1 MRLFLGYGIKSKEIL
16 LYFIG
21 IDLGTSGL
29 RAILV
34 DKFGNFI
41 ASSESK
47 YEVFNPNPGWSEQ
60 NPEDWKHA
68 CKLALLDLREN
79 FPKEMRKLKSI
90 GVAGHMHGAVLLD
103 KLHTP
108 VRPCILWN
116 DTRSY
121 EEAQRLDS
129 LPKVRDISGN
139 IVFPGFTAPKLLWV
153 KNNEPDIFRKIKT
166 VVLPASYL
174 NTWLIGAPFADMSD
188 GAGTSWLDLKLRKW
202 SEHLINASDMQI
214 EQMPKLVE
222 GNQIA
227 GKLRTDLASEL
238 GLPNG
243 VMIVGGA
250 GDNAAAACG
259 VGVINEGQGFVSL
272 GTSGVLLISR
282 DQCKPFPDAAV
293 HTFCH
298 AIPDKWYQM
307 GVILSATDSLNWLSQ
322 ISGKTASELDHLL
335 PNEPVGPA
343 NEKFFPYLSGERT
356 PLNDAHI
363 RAGFLGLGQTSNLA
377 KLTQCVME
385 GVSFALRDC
394 LEAIRKTNASPNSLL
409 AIGGGSVSQFWLQ
422 TISNTLNIELEKPKS
437 GEFGAALG
445 AARLAISAIIKTPI
459 EEIMIKPKIE
469 KKIMP
474 NQKYVE
480 LYETAYKN
488 YKNGHVHLREL
499 Q

>member
-1 MRLFLGYGIKSKEIL
+1 M
-16 LYFIG
+16 YFIG

-34 DKFGNFI
+34 DQFSNFI

-47 YEVFNPNPGWSEQ
+47 YEVSNPNPGWSEQ
-60 NPEDWKHA
+60 NPEDWTHA
-68 CKLALLDLREN
+68 CKLAFLDLRDN
-79 FPKEMRKLKSI
+79 FPKEISKLKSI

-103 KLHTP
+103 NLHAP

-121 EEAQRLDS
+121 EEAGRLDS

-153 KNNEPDIFRKIKT
+153 KNNEPDIFQKIKT

-188 GAGTSWLDLKLRKW
+188 SAGTSWLDLKLRKW
-202 SEHLINASDMQI
+202 SKHLIVSSDMQI

-227 GKLRTDLASEL
+227 GQIRTDLASEL
-238 GLPNG
+238 GLPND

-259 VGVINEGQGFVSL
+259 VGAINEGEGLISL

-298 AIPDKWYQM
+298 AIPEKWYQM
-307 GVILSATDSLNWLSQ
+307 GVILSATDSLNWLSK
-322 ISGKTASELDHLL
+322 ISGKTASELDQLL
-335 PNEPVGPA
+335 PNEPIGPA

-363 RAGFLGLGQTSNLA
+363 RAGFSGLGQTSNLA

-394 LEAIRKTNASPNSLL
+394 LEAIRKTDASPSSLL

-445 AARLAISAIIKTPI
+445 AARLAISAIIKAPI
-459 EEIMIKPKIE
+459 EEIMTKPEIE

-474 NQKYVE
+474 NQKYVD
-480 LYETAYKN
+480 LYQTAYET
-488 YKNGHVHLREL
+488 YKNGHVHLRGL

>member
-1 MRLFLGYGIKSKEIL
+1 M
-16 LYFIG
+16 YFIG

-34 DKFGNFI
+34 DQLGNFI

-47 YEVFNPNPGWSEQ
+47 YEVSNPNPGWSEQ
-60 NPEDWKHA
+60 NPEDWINA
-68 CKLALLDLREN
+68 CKLAFLELRGS
-79 FPKEMRKLKSI
+79 FPKEISKLKSI

-103 KLHTP
+103 NLNKP
-108 VRPCILWN
+108 IRPCILWN
-116 DTRSY
+116 DTRSHK
-121 EEAQRLDS
+121 EAQRLDE

-153 KNNEPDIFRKIKT
+153 KNNEPDLFKKIKT
-166 VVLPASYL
+166 AVLPASYL
-174 NTWLIGAPFADMSD
+174 NTWLIGAAFADMSD
-188 GAGTSWLDLKLRKW
+188 CAGTSWLDVKLRKW
-202 SEHLINASDMQI
+202 SEHLIASGGMQI

-227 GKLRTDLASEL
+227 GQIRSDLASEL
-238 GLPNG
+238 GFPKD
-243 VMIVGGA
+243 VVIVGGA

-259 VGVINEGQGFVSL
+259 VGAINEGQGLLSL

-282 DQCKPFPDAAV
+282 DQCKPFPSAAV

-298 AIPDKWYQM
+298 AIPNKWYQM
-307 GVILSATDSLNWLSQ
+307 GVILSATDSINWLSQ
-322 ISGKTASELDHLL
+322 ISGKSASELDQLL
-335 PNEPVGPA
+335 PDEPTGPA

-363 RAGFLGLGQTSNLA
+363 RAGFAGLGQTSDLA
-377 KLTQCVME
+377 KLTQCIME

-394 LEAIRKTNASPNSLL
+394 LEAIRKTDASPSSLL
-409 AIGGGSVSQFWLQ
+409 ATGGGSVSQFWLQ
-422 TISNTLNIELEKPKS
+422 TISNTLNIEIEKPKS

-445 AARLAISAIIKTPI
+445 AARLAITAIIKEPI
-459 EEIMIKPKIE
+459 EKIMTKPEIE
-469 KKIMP
+469 RKIMP
-474 NQKYVE
+474 NQKYIDM
-480 LYETAYKN
+480 YEKAYKA
-488 YKNGHVHLREL
+488 YQKGHTNLRGL

>member
-1 MRLFLGYGIKSKEIL
+1 M
-16 LYFIG
+16 YFIG

-34 DKFGNFI
+34 DQFSNFV

-47 YEVFNPNPGWSEQ
+47 YEVSNPNPGWSEQ
-60 NPEDWKHA
+60 DPEDWIKA
-68 CKLALLDLREN
+68 CKLVFKELQSN
-79 FPKEMRKLKSI
+79 FPNEISKLQSI

-103 KLHTP
+103 KLQKP
-108 VRPCILWN
+108 IRPCILWN
-116 DTRSY
+116 DTRSHI
-121 EEAQRLDS
+121 EAESLDS
-129 LPKVRDISGN
+129 QEKIRELSGN

-153 KNNEPDIFRKIKT
+153 KNNEPELFEKIET
-166 VVLPASYL
+166 VVLPAGFL

-188 GAGTSWLDLKLRKW
+188 SAGTSWLDIKTRKW
-202 SEHLINASDMQI
+202 SKHLISVSDMKM

-222 GNQIA
+222 GNQVA
-227 GKLRTDLASEL
+227 GQMRADLTSEF
-238 GLPNG
+238 GFPKD
-243 VMIVGGA
+243 VKIVGGA

-259 VGVINEGQGFVSL
+259 VGAINEGEGFVSL
-272 GTSGVLLISR
+272 GTSGVLLLSR
-282 DQCKPFPDAAV
+282 DQCNPFTDAAV

-343 NEKFFPYLSGERT
+343 SEKFFPYLSGERT

-363 RAGFLGLGQTSNLA
+363 RAGFSGLGQTSNLA

-445 AARLAISAIIKTPI
+445 AARLAISAIIKAPI
-459 EEIMIKPKIE
+459 EEIMTKPEIE

-474 NQKYVE
+474 NHKYIN
-480 LYETAYKN
+480 LYETAYAT
-488 YKNGHVHLREL
+488 YKNGHEHLRGL
-499 Q
+499 QHPNLSSKT

>member
-1 MRLFLGYGIKSKEIL
+1 MEVR

-34 DKFGNFI
+34 DQFGNFI

-47 YEVFNPNPGWSEQ
+47 YEVSNPKTGWSEQ

-68 CKLALLDLREN
+68 CKLAFIGLREN
-79 FPKEMRKLKSI
+79 FPKEISRLKSI

-103 KLHTP
+103 DLNKPL
-108 VRPCILWN
+108 RPCILWN
-116 DTRSY
+116 DARSY
-121 EEAQRLDS
+121 KEAQNLDS
-129 LPKVRDISGN
+129 LPKVRDVSGN
-139 IVFPGFTAPKLLWV
+139 IVFPGFTAPKLMWV
-153 KNNEPDIFRKIKT
+153 KNNEPDLFQKIKT
-166 VVLPASYL
+166 VVLPAGYL

-188 GAGTSWLDLKLRKW
+188 SAGTSWLDVKSRKW
-202 SEHLINASDMQI
+202 SEHLIVSSDMQI
-214 EQMPKLVE
+214 DQMPELVE

-227 GKLRTDLASEL
+227 GKIQGDLASEL
-238 GLPNG
+238 GFPND

-259 VGVINEGQGFVSL
+259 VGAIQEGEGLVSL

-282 DQCKPFPDAAV
+282 DRCKPFPDAAV

-298 AIPDKWYQM
+298 AIPEKWYQM
-307 GVILSATDSLNWLSQ
+307 GVILSATDSINWLSQ
-322 ISGKTASELDHLL
+322 ISGKTALELDQLL
-335 PNEPVGPA
+335 PNEPTGPA

-363 RAGFLGLGQTSNLA
+363 RAGFAGLGQTSDLE

-385 GVSFALRDC
+385 GVAFALRDC
-394 LEAIRKTNASPNSLL
+394 LEAIKKTGTSPSSLL
-409 AIGGGSVSQFWLQ
+409 ATGGGSASQFWLQ
-422 TISNTLNIELEKPKS
+422 TISNTLNIEIEKPKT

-445 AARLAISAIIKTPI
+445 AARLAITAIIKEPI
-459 EEIMIKPKIE
+459 EKIMTKPEIE
-469 KKIMP
+469 RKIMP
-474 NQKYVE
+474 NQKYVN
-480 LYETAYKN
+480 LYQTAYEI
-488 YKNGHVHLREL
+488 YKKGHVNLRGL

>member
-1 MRLFLGYGIKSKEIL
+1 M
-16 LYFIG
+16 YFIG

-34 DKFGNFI
+34 DQFGNFI

-47 YEVFNPNPGWSEQ
+47 YEVSNPNPGWSEQ
-60 NPEDWKHA
+60 NPEDWIHA

-79 FPKEMRKLKSI
+79 FPKEITKLKSI

-153 KNNEPDIFRKIKT
+153 KNNEPDIFKKIKT

-188 GAGTSWLDLKLRKW
+188 CAGTSWLDLKLRKW
-202 SEHLINASDMQI
+202 SEHLINSSDMQI

-227 GKLRTDLASEL
+227 GKLRTDLAPEL
-238 GLPNG
+238 GLPND

-259 VGVINEGQGFVSL
+259 VGAINEGQGFVSL

-282 DQCKPFPDAAV
+282 DQCIPFPDAAV

-363 RAGFLGLGQTSNLA
+363 RAGFSGLGQTSNLA

-422 TISNTLNIELEKPKS
+422 TISNLSLIH
-437 GEFGAALG
+437 
-445 AARLAISAIIKTPI
+445 I
-459 EEIMIKPKIE
+459 
-469 KKIMP
+469 
-474 NQKYVE
+474 
-480 LYETAYKN
+480 
-488 YKNGHVHLREL
+488 
-499 Q
+499 

>member
-1 MRLFLGYGIKSKEIL
+1 MEVR

-34 DKFGNFI
+34 DQFGNFI

-47 YEVFNPNPGWSEQ
+47 YEVSNPKTGWSEQ

-68 CKLALLDLREN
+68 CKLAFIELREN
-79 FPKEMRKLKSI
+79 FPKEISRLKSI

-103 KLHTP
+103 DLNKPL
-108 VRPCILWN
+108 RPCILWN

-121 EEAQRLDS
+121 KEAQSLDS
-129 LPKVRDISGN
+129 LPKVRDVSGN
-139 IVFPGFTAPKLLWV
+139 IVFPGFTAPKLMWV
-153 KNNEPDIFRKIKT
+153 KNNEPDLFQKIKT
-166 VVLPASYL
+166 VVLPAGYL

-188 GAGTSWLDLKLRKW
+188 SAGTSWLDVKSRKW
-202 SEHLINASDMQI
+202 SEHLIVSSDMQI
-214 EQMPKLVE
+214 DQMPELVE

-227 GKLRTDLASEL
+227 GKIQGDLASEL
-238 GLPNG
+238 GFPYD

-259 VGVINEGQGFVSL
+259 VGAIQEGEGLVSL

-298 AIPDKWYQM
+298 AIPEKWYQM
-307 GVILSATDSLNWLSQ
+307 GVILSATDSINWLSQ
-322 ISGKTASELDHLL
+322 ISGKTALELDQLL
-335 PNEPVGPA
+335 PNEPTGPA

-363 RAGFLGLGQTSNLA
+363 RAGFAGLGQTSDLE

-385 GVSFALRDC
+385 GCCLCIERLPGSYKKNRHVTKLSFGNRRRQRVSILASNYIQHSQYRN
-394 LEAIRKTNASPNSLL
+394 RKTKDWGIWGSFGSSQ
-409 AIGGGSVSQFWLQ
+409 IGHHRDHQG
-422 TISNTLNIELEKPKS
+422 T
-437 GEFGAALG
+437 
-445 AARLAISAIIKTPI
+445 
-459 EEIMIKPKIE
+459 
-469 KKIMP
+469 
-474 NQKYVE
+474 Y
-480 LYETAYKN
+480 
-488 YKNGHVHLREL
+488 
-499 Q
+499 

>member
-1 MRLFLGYGIKSKEIL
+1 M
-16 LYFIG
+16 YFIG

-34 DKFGNFI
+34 DKLGNFI

-47 YEVFNPNPGWSEQ
+47 YEVSNPNPGWSEQ
-60 NPEDWKHA
+60 NPEDWIHA

-79 FPKEMRKLKSI
+79 FPKEITKLKSI

-129 LPKVRDISGN
+129 SPKVRDISGN

-174 NTWLIGAPFADMSD
+174 NTWLIGAPFTDMSD

-202 SEHLINASDMQI
+202 SEHLIISSDMQI

-238 GLPNG
+238 GLPYD

-259 VGVINEGQGFVSL
+259 VGAINEGQGFVSL

-363 RAGFLGLGQTSNLA
+363 RAGFSGLGHTSNLA
-377 KLTQCVME
+377 KMTQCVME

-488 YKNGHVHLREL
+488 YKNGHVHLRRL

>member
-1 MRLFLGYGIKSKEIL
+1 M
-16 LYFIG
+16 YFIG

-34 DKFGNFI
+34 DQFGNFI

-47 YEVFNPNPGWSEQ
+47 YEVSNPNPGWSEQ
-60 NPEDWKHA
+60 NPEDWTHA
-68 CKLALLDLREN
+68 CKLAFLDLREN
-79 FPKEMRKLKSI
+79 FPKETAKVKSI

-103 KLHTP
+103 HFHKP

-153 KNNEPDIFRKIKT
+153 KNNEPDIFKKIKT

-188 GAGTSWLDLKLRKW
+188 CAGTSWLDVKLRKW
-202 SEHLINASDMQI
+202 SEYLINSSDMQI

-227 GKLRTDLASEL
+227 GQLRTDLASEL
-238 GLPNG
+238 GLPND
-243 VMIVGGA
+243 VTIVGGA

-259 VGVINEGQGFVSL
+259 VGAINEGQGLVSL

-282 DQCKPFPDAAV
+282 SQCKPFPDAAV

-322 ISGKTASELDHLL
+322 ISGKTASELDQLL
-335 PNEPVGPA
+335 PNEPIGPA

-363 RAGFLGLGQTSNLA
+363 RAGFSGLGQTTNLA

-394 LEAIRKTNASPNSLL
+394 LEAIRKTDTSPNSLL

-422 TISNTLNIELEKPKS
+422 TISNTLNIEIEKPKS

-445 AARLAISAIIKTPI
+445 AARLAISAIIKAPI
-459 EEIMIKPKIE
+459 EEIMTKPEIE

-474 NQKYVE
+474 NHKYIN
-480 LYETAYKN
+480 LYETAYAT
-488 YKNGHVHLREL
+488 YKNGHEHLRGL
-499 Q
+499 QHPNLSSKT